1 MRNQSVRGR
10 FRGRSFAVLFLLCA
24 GATFASA
31 GAPKAPEGMTLI
43 PAGEF
48 LAGEVAMSREMRVDA
63 FYMDKYEV
71 TQANYEKAMGVNP
84 SKHKGPDHPVDTV
97 SWDEAKAFC
106 EKSRKRLPTEWEWEK
121 AAKAGSSTKY
131 YWGEVGNSRFASF
144 DGAWPEGHFAVGQ
157 RKPNAFGLYDMSGN
171 VWEWTST
178 SEGTNKVMRGGS
190 WFSSAHWVRSA
201 VRIAN
206 PPMRRNP
213 DMGFRCAMSV
223 PASV

>member
-1 MRNQSVRGR
+1 MRNHNIRGR
-10 FRGRSFAVLFLLCA
+10 FWGRSFACLFLLCA
-24 GATFASA
+24 AATFVSA
-31 GAPKAPEGMTLI
+31 GEPKAPEEMVLI

-48 LAGEVAMSREMRVDA
+48 LAGEVDAPRRMKVNA

-71 TQANYEKAMGVNP
+71 TQSKYEKTMNVNP

-97 SWDEAKAFC
+97 SWHEAKEFC
-106 EKSRKRLPTEWEWEK
+106 EKLGKRLPTEWEWER

-131 YWGEVGNSRFASF
+131 YWGEVGNSHFASF
-144 DGAWPEGHFAVGQ
+144 DGAWPDGHFPVGQ

-178 SEGTNKVMRGGS
+178 SEGKNKVLRGGS

-201 VRIAN
+201 VRITN
-206 PPMRRNP
+206 PPTRRNP
-213 DMGFRCAMSV
+213 DMGFRCAKSV
-223 PASV
+223 PATA